1 MKVGFLG
8 LVLILSLVLAIVW
21 YVSLIRVRVD
31 LRPMKVSGFRGG
43 GGSIGGA
50 SISGAGRGG
59 VLTTSATATAAQTN
73 PALLTWM

>member
-43 GGSIGGA
+43 GLGGA